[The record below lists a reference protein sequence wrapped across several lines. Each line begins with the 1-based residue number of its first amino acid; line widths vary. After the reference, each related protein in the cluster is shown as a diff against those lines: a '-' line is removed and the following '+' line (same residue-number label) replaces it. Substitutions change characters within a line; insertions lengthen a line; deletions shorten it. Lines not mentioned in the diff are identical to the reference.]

1 MYLCLSVGGREG
13 GVGEGG
19 GGLRIWKRI
28 TELLNIILLLYE
40 V

>member
-19 GGLRIWKRI
+19 WWSR
-28 TELLNIILLLYE
+28 NIGTDYR
-40 V
+40 VTSYNFTVV